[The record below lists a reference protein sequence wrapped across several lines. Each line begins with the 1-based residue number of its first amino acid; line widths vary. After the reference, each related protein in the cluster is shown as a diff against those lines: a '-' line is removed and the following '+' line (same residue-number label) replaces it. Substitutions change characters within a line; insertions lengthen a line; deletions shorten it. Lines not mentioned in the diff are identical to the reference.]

1 MLQSLRELH
10 RSLVFTFQHMPGIP
24 PSIIPRLRPFPLTCH
39 RQRPLYVVAALAHKE
54 LMIKPAQGV
63 TTGREY
69 NKLEGDRNEKRWDA
83 YKKREESGKT
93 NDELYL

>member
-1 MLQSLRELH
+1 MFPCIYFSTPARHSFFCHLLALALPPNKKSVPV
-10 RSLVFTFQHMPGIP
+10 VFG
-24 PSIIPRLRPFPLTCH
+24 
-39 RQRPLYVVAALAHKE
+39 LAHKE

-93 NDELYL
+93 NDELHL

>member
-1 MLQSLRELH
+1 M
-10 RSLVFTFQHMPGIP
+10 LVF
-24 PSIIPRLRPFPLTCH
+24 SRLA
-39 RQRPLYVVAALAHKE
+39 QEE

-83 YKKREESGKT
+83 YKKREESGENK
-93 NDELYL
+93 

>member
-1 MLQSLRELH
+1 M
-10 RSLVFTFQHMPGIP
+10 
-24 PSIIPRLRPFPLTCH
+24 
-39 RQRPLYVVAALAHKE
+39 AHKE

-63 TTGREY
+63 TTGPEY
-69 NKLEGDRNEKRWDA
+69 NKPEGDRNEKRWDA